1 MRFEVPGKPRGKG
14 RPRFYNGH
22 AITPA
27 ETASY
32 ENLVKLMYR
41 DAGGA
46 LSDKDIAIKI
56 AACFPIPKSW
66 SKKKAELA
74 RDQKIRPTG
83 KPDIDNII
91 KAVLDG
97 LNGVAFKDDAQ
108 VVFISAQKLYSD
120 TPRLVVIVENEEEAR

>member
-1 MRFEVPGKPRGKG
+1 MR
-14 RPRFYNGH
+14 
-22 AITPA
+22 ILSSSC
-27 ETASY
+27 TATR
-32 ENLVKLMYR
+32 V
-41 DAGGA
+41 A

-56 AACFPIPKSW
+56 AYAFRFQSRGQ
-66 SKKKAELA
+66 KAELA

-120 TPRLVVIVENEEEAR
+120 TPRLVVIVEHEEDAQ